1 MLCRRCQP
9 GAISAQRWSYQL
21 GLEDGVRS
29 PLCRIF
35 PQVLL
40 IVIEKLCQLFH
51 LRGAFIVETQECFL
65 VIKDSNMVEPKE
77 KLDLFI
83 WALTSFLFSSH
94 LHFNLAADWL
104 SVFDRKYCHW
114 HFQVTSLQLLTL
126 GRSCFTELSTF
137 QSSEAKISGEDIH
150 WFTSKPIRCGYGQ
163 GCWELGSFLR
173 SSMKGAERGRF

>member
-1 MLCRRCQP
+1 MLCQRCQP

-114 HFQVTSLQLLTL
+114 HFQVTSYSFWHWGEAASMNCPPSKVLRPKFLGKIFIGSLLSQSDVAM
-126 GRSCFTELSTF
+126 GRV
-137 QSSEAKISGEDIH
+137 
-150 WFTSKPIRCGYGQ
+150 
-163 GCWELGSFLR
+163 
-173 SSMKGAERGRF
+173 AEN